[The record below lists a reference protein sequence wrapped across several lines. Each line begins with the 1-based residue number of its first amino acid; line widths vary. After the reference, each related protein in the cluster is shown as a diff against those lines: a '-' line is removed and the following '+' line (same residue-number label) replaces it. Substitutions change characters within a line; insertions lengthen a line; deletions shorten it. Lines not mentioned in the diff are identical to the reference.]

1 MKSQGKQGS
10 VGGIDEEK
18 GWSQGEAAGRKE
30 EKGKEEKR
38 EG

>member
-1 MKSQGKQGS
+1 M
-10 VGGIDEEK
+10 GGIDEEK

>member
-1 MKSQGKQGS
+1 MKSQGEQGS